1 MFRSMPAK
9 KKLVCLT
16 NSKGNWWHEWQDTLQ
31 NPNSW
36 ILLKKNLGVKEIT
49 YFQGD
54 VSTPFFF
61 HLMLPRKEEPL
72 II

>member
-1 MFRSMPAK
+1 MNDEIPYK
-9 KKLVCLT
+9 T
-16 NSKGNWWHEWQDTLQ
+16 PIHE
-31 NPNSW
+31 